1 MGKETKEMLQKI
13 ISNQALILKQLQI
26 NHQAITA
33 NKVKNKPEKKSS
45 TKSGKT
51 KNKK

>member
-13 ISNQALILKQLQI
+13 IVNQALILKQLQT
-26 NHQAITA
+26 NHQAIVG
-33 NKVKNKPEKKSS
+33 NKAKSVVVKKVAVKKA
-45 TKSGKT
+45 T